1 MKVQISNN
9 ATLTQVVQEYS
20 KLVDAFRVRK
30 RWNEMLEEELWGEL
44 CLCILSS
51 NVPYELALSAFEH
64 LRSNQ
69 FLKTER
75 IIERPDAAQN
85 IAIELSRQIY
95 SPRRRDGSYRKYRF
109 PNIRATN
116 IVKAAKSL
124 YEEGP
129 ELSWILTNCSSEH
142 EVRDLLV
149 ENIYGIG
156 LKEASHFLRDIGYS
170 NSLAIIDSHVIA
182 FLAELGVIPTSKSY
196 GVTPGIYTR
205 LERVLQNLCD
215 DLGVNLSIF
224 DMAIWQY
231 MRGRSE

>member
-1 MKVQISNN
+1 LKVQISNN
-9 ATLTQVVQEYS
+9 TTLTQVVHEYS
-20 KLVDAFRVRK
+20 KLADAFRFRK
-30 RWNEMLEEELWGEL
+30 RWNEMSEDELWGEL

-64 LRSNQ
+64 LHSNQ
-69 FLKTER
+69 FLKPER
-75 IIERPDAAQN
+75 IIECLDPAQN

-95 SPRRRDGSYRKYRF
+95 SPKRKDGSFRKYRF

-116 IVKAAKSL
+116 IVKAAETL
-124 YEEGP
+124 YKEGP
-129 ELSWILTNCSSEH
+129 GLSCILRNCTSEH
-142 EVRDLLV
+142 EARDLLV
-149 ENIYGIG
+149 RKIHGIG

-182 FLAELGVIPTSKSY
+182 FLTEVGAIPVNEANA
-196 GVTPGIYTR
+196 VTPSLYVR
-205 LERVLQNLCD
+205 LEGILQNLCA

-231 MRGRSE
+231 MRGKSE